1 MRWHYFNPTLSAIN
15 NTKLK
20 YITMKSFILSAA
32 ILAFAGIS
40 TVTANEIKNPVNI
53 TIVQDSSARVAV
65 KLEDLP
71 EAVKTTL
78 KADAYREWKPT
89 GAFLIT
95 EANKTS
101 YYQVDVT
108 KGTEG
113 AFLKIGKDGSII
125 Q

>member
-1 MRWHYFNPTLSAIN
+1 
-15 NTKLK
+15 
-20 YITMKSFILSAA
+20 MKNFILSAA

-40 TVTANEIKNPVNI
+40 TVKANEIKNHVKI
-53 TIVQDSSARVAV
+53 TIIQDSSAKVAV

-95 EANKTS
+95 EADKSS